1 MTVPTAGSLGET
13 IERTL
18 WIDTHEHLVPER
30 ARLGA
35 RACRFIDAGDRTEAV
50 IPADWT
56 ALLTAYCIDDMAAA
70 GLPPE
75 SRADLRDDYLS
86 PLEKWSIA
94 EPFLLAARNTG
105 YLRAVDLST
114 DKLFGMQLAAD
125 TCEAIDVAARELR
138 CPGYYQRVLDA
149 AGVERCQV
157 HSLDSEDDPCPDGWD
172 EPLDQDLSLYPL
184 VTGRHPRAE
193 ALAGIDV
200 CELGDYED
208 VIEACFERSA
218 HRVVAAKCLW
228 AYYRPLAVVPSDA
241 PPMRAFMRLRRGSA
255 SATDRRRVEDYL
267 FLRALDHAAEHD
279 LPVKLHVG
287 YLAGNGLSEL
297 AYLAHHVEDT
307 AALAQSRPQNRFVLM
322 HMGWPYQEHVIA
334 AAKHLANVT
343 VDLCWA
349 WILAPWSTT
358 DFVCRFLTT
367 APATKLLCFGGDY
380 ATVETIVGHA
390 EIARRG
396 LETALERLVHADW
409 MSIDTASAAVHQ
421 LMRGN
426 AERLFPARLHA
437 GATTDPARRPGSAST
452 AP

>member
-1 MTVPTAGSLGET
+1 MTVPAAGRLREAIDS
-13 IERTL
+13 TL

-35 RACRFIDAGDRTEAV
+35 EACRFVDAADRTEAV

-56 ALLTAYCIDDMAAA
+56 ALIAGYCVNDMTAA
-70 GLPPE
+70 GLPSE
-75 SRADLRDDYLS
+75 SLADLRGDYLS
-86 PLEKWSIA
+86 PREKWSIA
-94 EPFLLAARNTG
+94 EPYFLAARNTG
-105 YLRAVDLST
+105 YLKAVDLST

-125 TCEAIDVAARELR
+125 TCEAIDVAARGLR
-138 CPGYYQRVLDA
+138 RPGYYQRVLAA

-157 HSLDSEDDPCPDGWD
+157 HSLDSEDDPCPDEWE

-184 VTGRHPRAE
+184 VTGQHPRAE
-193 ALAGIDV
+193 TLARIDV
-200 CELGDYED
+200 RELRDYEN

-218 HRVVAAKCLW
+218 RRVVAAKCLW

-241 PPMRAFMRLRRGSA
+241 PPAQGFLRLRRGSA
-255 SATDRRRVEDYL
+255 SPTDRRHVEDYL
-267 FLRALDHAAEHD
+267 FLRALDHAAKHD

-287 YLAGNGLSEL
+287 YLAGNALPEL
-297 AYLAHHVEDT
+297 AYLSHHVDDA

-322 HMGWPYQEHVIA
+322 HMGWPYQEHLIA

-380 ATVETIVGHA
+380 AAVETIVGHA

-396 LETALERLVHADW
+396 LENALERLIQADW
-409 MSIDTASAAVHQ
+409 MSTDTACAAVHQ

-437 GATTDPARRPGSAST
+437 GTTTDPRTPGPAST
-452 AP
+452 TP

>member
-1 MTVPTAGSLGET
+1 MLGAGRLREAIDST
-13 IERTL
+13 P

-30 ARLGA
+30 ARLGEQGP
-35 RACRFIDAGDRTEAV
+35 RFVDAADHTETM

-56 ALLTAYCIDDMAAA
+56 ALIAGYCMNDMTAA
-70 GLPPE
+70 GLPSE
-75 SRADLRDDYLS
+75 SLADLRDNYLG
-86 PLEKWSIA
+86 PREKWSIA
-94 EPFLLAARNTG
+94 EPYFLAARNTG
-105 YLRAVDLST
+105 YLKAVDLST

-125 TCEAIDVAARELR
+125 TCEGIDAAARALR
-138 CPGYYQRVLDA
+138 RPGYYQRVLDA

-157 HSLDSEDDPCPDGWD
+157 HSLDSEDDPCPDAWE

-184 VTGRHPRAE
+184 VTGQHARAE
-193 ALAGIDV
+193 TLAGIDV
-200 CELGDYED
+200 CELRDYED
-208 VIEACFERSA
+208 VIHACFERSA
-218 HRVVAAKCLW
+218 HKVVAAKCLW

-241 PPMRAFMRLRRGSA
+241 PPTRAFLRLRGGAA
-255 SATDRRRVEDYL
+255 SVTDRRRVEDYL
-267 FLRALDHAAEHD
+267 FLRALDHAAQYD

-287 YLAGNGLSEL
+287 YLAGNGLPEL
-297 AYLAHHVEDT
+297 AYLARHVED
-307 AALAQSRPQNRFVLM
+307 AGALAQSRLQNRFVLM
-322 HMGWPYQEHVIA
+322 HMGWPYQEHLIA
-334 AAKHLANVT
+334 VAKHLANVT

-396 LETALERLVHADW
+396 LEDALERLIQADW
-409 MSIDTASAAVHQ
+409 MSVDSACVAVHQ

-426 AERLFPARLHA
+426 AERLFPARLRA
-437 GATTDPARRPGSAST
+437 GATTDTRTPGPAPT